1 MKINNIGDKMEYL
14 KSADLKVVDNVL
26 SGYLVRFTSAKDTD
40 LDGEYFDKSTE
51 FGFDKTT
58 ERPVFFHHG
67 NNKHVKKVQIG
78 NGKLTKTDDGIF
90 IEAVLKERSG
100 YEQAILQ
107 LGKKSK
113 LGWSSGAV
121 PNLIER
127 SGNYIKQWIIGEA
140 SVTHT
145 PAEYRN
151 ITKSYEAN
159 KLQKAINYILKH
171 DLTDVQKEQLKSLFP
186 ETETKTKNNDD
197 VIMKYNELLTTI
209 EGFKWI

>member
-1 MKINNIGDKMEYL
+1 MEYL
-14 KSADLKVVDNVL
+14 KSGDLKVVDNVL
-26 SGYLVRFTSAKDTD
+26 SGYLVRFTSEKDTD
-40 LDGEYFDKSTE
+40 LDGEYFDKNTE
-51 FGFDKTT
+51 FGFEKTT

-67 NNKHVKKVQIG
+67 NNKHVKKIQIG
-78 NGKLTKTDDGIF
+78 NSKLTKTDDGIF
-90 IEAVLKERSG
+90 IEAILKERSG

-127 SGNYIKQWIIGEA
+127 DGKYIKQWIIGEA

-151 ITKSYEAN
+151 ITKSVNAD
-159 KLQKAINYILKH
+159 KVQKAIDYILRH
-171 DLTDVQKEQLKSLFP
+171 NLTDVQKEQIKSVFN
-186 ETETKTKNNDD
+186 EEVNKDVNKDD
-197 VIMKYNELLTTI
+197 VIINELLTTI
-209 EGFKWI
+209 QEFKWT